1 MSKEETMKSAQ
12 LDDFIDILNTELDL
26 LSRLHAV
33 LAEQQDA
40 LVAGQIDDISTG
52 VEQQI
57 AIVSEMARLEER
69 REAVMDGLA
78 QAGGDGPALEAILGV
93 ASENQAVR
101 INGVVEGLR
110 DALESL
116 GTVNKRNG
124 MLIRQS
130 MSYIDRT
137 VKLLAS
143 GGAPAETYTAE
154 GGIESPTREVALNK
168 RI

>member
-1 MSKEETMKSAQ
+1 MRSAR
-12 LDDFIDILNTELDL
+12 LDEFIDILNSELDL

-40 LVAGQIDDISTG
+40 LVAGRIDDLSAG

-57 AIVSEMARLEER
+57 GIVSEMAQLEER
-69 REAVMDGLA
+69 REAVMVGLA
-78 QAGGDGPALEAILGV
+78 QTGGDGPELETILGV
-93 ASENQAVR
+93 ASQDQATR
-101 INGVVEGLR
+101 INSVVERLK

-116 GTVNKRNG
+116 GTVNKRNA

-130 MSYIDRT
+130 MSYIDST
-137 VKLLAS
+137 VKLLAT
-143 GGAPAETYTAE
+143 GGAPAETYTPE
-154 GGIESPTREVALNK
+154 GGIECPTREVALNK